1 MSGSPSTTPSL
12 RPTRPPRGL
21 GVGVGGRGG
30 GDWTRG
36 LLLGPAVVLGPVVAP
51 PLRGPWPD
59 ATNSSEGARALS
71 AAALTREVGA
81 SGLRLAPVC
90 VLASAFSVIL
100 LLGAA
105 PSVLALASGGAGPR
119 DAALGRWPPSRGVP
133 SAAPGPTRPT
143 FLRARVPS
151 RPPPSQ
157 GKLGPWGCSWPAC
170 EPRPSARSSF
180 FVQRRPC
187 HLPAPFWCGAG
198 PCDAAPGRWPPSRGV
213 PSAAPGPTRP
223 TFLRARVP
231 SRPPPSQGK
240 LGPWGCSWPACEPRP
255 SARSSFSVQ
264 RRPCLLPALFSSR
277 AAGPRGALTRRALP
291 WPLARREH
299 HFRGRVRPLGGRP
312 HKGSG
317 GHSAARRLVCSGPR
331 GVTALLLASAVLVAW
346 RMAWPPPEQPT
357 SLGLGQR

>member
-30 GDWTRG
+30 GDWTHG

-100 LLGAA
+100 LLCAA
-105 PSVLALASGGAGPR
+105 PSVLALSSCGAGPR

-180 FVQRRPC
+180 F
-187 HLPAPFWCGAG
+187 
-198 PCDAAPGRWPPSRGV
+198 
-213 PSAAPGPTRP
+213 
-223 TFLRARVP
+223 
-231 SRPPPSQGK
+231 
-240 LGPWGCSWPACEPRP
+240 
-255 SARSSFSVQ
+255 VQ

-357 SLGLGQR
+357 LSLGLGHR